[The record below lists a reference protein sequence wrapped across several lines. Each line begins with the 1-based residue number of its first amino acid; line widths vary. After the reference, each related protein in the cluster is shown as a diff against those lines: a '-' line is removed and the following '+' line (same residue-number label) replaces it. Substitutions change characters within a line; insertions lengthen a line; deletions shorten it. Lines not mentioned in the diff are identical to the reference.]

1 MWIRS
6 ISLVLGTTSVGSEL
20 LPAAL
25 TTPLKV
31 VLQPLCRFTHQLNYS
46 QWLPELAPRQPGCC
60 RALNRREGTM
70 SWFLISVHQFVIT
83 TSRQFT
89 EFTEGGAIFLLMMS
103 YWGLGFLLV
112 VETGSLYSSNI
123 RVERAAREWNPI
135 CLKSSKPC
143 QWLWLRMK

>member
-6 ISLVLGTTSVGSEL
+6 ISLVLGKAPEGSEL

-25 TTPLKV
+25 MTPLKV

-60 RALNRREGTM
+60 RALSRREGTM
-70 SWFLISVHQFVIT
+70 SWPYGSPPICHT

-89 EFTEGGAIFLLMMS
+89 EFTEGGTIFLLMMS

-112 VETGSLYSSNI
+112 VKTGSLYSSNARI
-123 RVERAAREWNPI
+123 ERAARGWNPV
-135 CLKSSKPC
+135 CLRSSKPC